1 MECKVSELVRLGHD
15 KAAQFKSS
23 GGAVSQLISDL
34 ATQLDVQLSRG
45 NALAAENAGLKEWS
59 PNPHSASMY
68 EAIEKA
74 EELMDDGMPELA
86 MIEAFEILKM
96 KRTPATDA
104 FLAEVRASELESLAG
119 VAETMLV
126 KFSNQRCSSDMH
138 EVVGWKMVHQQ
149 ASNRAAQVRKG
160 VQS

>member
-1 MECKVSELVRLGHD
+1 MSVKRYEVNGTSSVFEDANGSLVD
-15 KAAQFKSS
+15 YEDYAALE
-23 GGAVSQLISDL
+23 ARC
-34 ATQLDVQLSRG
+34 A
-45 NALAAENAGLKEWS
+45 ALAAEVQAVK
-59 PNPHSASMY
+59 SAAL
-68 EAIEKA
+68 EEIEVINRGGQAYCVK
-74 EELMDDGMPELA
+74 DGMSVNPIYARGWNDYRAKSLSVE
-86 MIEAFEILKM
+86 
-96 KRTPATDA
+96 TPATDA

>member
-1 MECKVSELVRLGHD
+1 MSVKRYEVNGTSSVFEDANGSLVD
-15 KAAQFKSS
+15 YEDYAALE
-23 GGAVSQLISDL
+23 ARC
-34 ATQLDVQLSRG
+34 A
-45 NALAAENAGLKEWS
+45 ALAAEVQAVK
-59 PNPHSASMY
+59 SAAL
-68 EAIEKA
+68 EEIEVINRGGQAYCVK
-74 EELMDDGMPELA
+74 DGMSVNPIYARGWNDYRAKSLSVE
-86 MIEAFEILKM
+86 
-96 KRTPATDA
+96 TPATDA

-149 ASNRAAQVRKG
+149 ASNRAAQLRKG